1 MAENCY
7 CSVTFKTGEELDEAL
22 LKAKTA
28 CDEAE
33 KAILAK
39 EAIENMEV
47 CTCEVPPGSEPTV
60 EKGVSETGCVKL
72 TFGIPTPKDANVTA
86 ENIEAALGYKPANAD
101 DMVAGVHVGTEPPDD
116 PNATF
121 YIDTD
126 DEPDSPGG
134 GGASAQADWNAA
146 EGEPGHILNRTHWS
160 EWVEVVPE
168 QTVAYIEDEGC
179 YALESDLVFVE
190 GETYRVKFDGVV
202 YDCEA
207 WLYTEEG
214 YTFVMLGNAA
224 FMGIGDDTGEPFVV
238 GAFGG
243 MLQILLLEPKPE
255 INLSISAVQYH
266 KIPVQYLHDGVH
278 WIDAV
283 EVDGALTQIT
293 VTTAQ
298 TAEAIKAGMDVK
310 LRIYK
315 TGSQDIGYVD
325 VLPCV
330 TYQTYTTIPYTL
342 VFNGKVG
349 LIPTDKTIRLAWDFS
364 SGSEDVG
371 QIMSLPWVVSD
382 GD

>member
-72 TFGIPTPKDANVTA
+72 TFGIPTPKDATVTA

-126 DEPDSPGG
+126 DDPDDSGG
-134 GGASAQADWNAA
+134 GGASEPDWNAA

-168 QTVAYIEDEGC
+168 QTVPGDEELWG
-179 YALESDLVFVE
+179 YAVESSLVLVA

-202 YDCEA
+202 YDCEP
-207 WLYTEEG
+207 WTFTEEG
-214 YTFVMLGNAA
+214 MVAVLLGNK
-224 FMGIGDDTGEPFVV
+224 MLLGIEDDTGEPFVV
-238 GAFGG
+238 MAMDGFVQF
-243 MLQILLLEPKPE
+243 LVEELEPE
-255 INLSISAVQYH
+255 VTLGISAMQYH
-266 KIPVQYLHDGVH
+266 KIPVQYLPKYAYVIPVLKEEIASNAGNRLAYKSLDTTELV
-278 WIDAV
+278 DALLENRPV
-283 EVDGALTQIT
+283 YLDLT
-293 VTTAQ
+293 
-298 TAEAIKAGMDVK
+298 DVK
-310 LRIYK
+310 KGTETRLLVCTWNTPYGTLSSFPK
-315 TGSQDIGYVD
+315 DSAMVYLSAQYVTVGNSD
-325 VLPCV
+325 VF
-330 TYQTYTTIPYTL
+330 TL
-342 VFNGKVG
+342 VTNA
-349 LIPTDKTIRLAWDFS
+349 I
-364 SGSEDVG
+364 
-371 QIMSLPWVVSD
+371 SD
-382 GD
+382 